1 MGVRRHKAGKRTKK
15 GSIKRRFADLSRE
28 TWEVIRMIRGGAAVW
43 IFSVDGAAHD
53 LFFFLFFFSVCC
65 FHVASS
71 SFSPCPCHC
80 HFYTCSCCHNFFDF
94 VLSSSRLSGLVSLR
108 LLRLRLLGSSC

>member
-53 LFFFLFFFSVCC
+53 LFFFLFFFLFVVFMLPAVHSVRAPATAI
-65 FHVASS
+65 FI
-71 SFSPCPCHC
+71 
-80 HFYTCSCCHNFFDF
+80 
-94 VLSSSRLSGLVSLR
+94 LVRVVTIFLI
-108 LLRLRLLGSSC
+108 LFCQALG